1 MLFSWEDIAH
11 SVCADR
17 SVCVL
22 IIIIYN
28 IIIM

>member
-11 SVCADR
+11 SVCADG